1 MLSFDTIH
9 ARAVARKGE
18 EALAARMPKTKST
31 RSIAA
36 TPDHRCLSAMAKALF
51 QAGFVWRVINNKWEG
66 FEAAFHGFD
75 PERVANLSGTEVAA
89 LRRDERIVRNGQ
101 KIEAVVENARYLLD
115 EAGEHGSFAKMV
127 ARWPEDDI
135 VGLWAH
141 LKKRG
146 SRLGGDT
153 GPRVLR
159 SLGKP
164 TFVLT
169 KDVVLSLV
177 TQGIVDKRPTSK
189 KDLARVQ
196 DAFNIWAAQS
206 GEDLSAISMTL
217 ACTVDAG
224 GDEARGRAQH
234 RQP

>member
-1 MLSFDTIH
+1 MLTFQQIH
-9 ARAVARKGE
+9 KRAVARKGE
-18 EALAARMPKTKST
+18 EALVARMPKTKSR
-31 RSIAA
+31 RSVAA
-36 TPDHRCLSAMAKALF
+36 TPDHRCLAAMAKSLF
-51 QAGFVWRVINNKWEG
+51 QAGFVWRVIDNKWEG
-66 FEAAFHGFD
+66 FEAGFHGFD
-75 PERVANLSGTEVAA
+75 PELVANMSGAEITK
-89 LRRDERIVRNGQ
+89 LRRDTRIVRNGQ
-101 KIEAVVENARYLLD
+101 KIEAVVDNARYVLD
-115 EAGEHGSFAKMV
+115 EAAEHGSFAKMV

-159 SLGKP
+159 SVGKP

-169 KDVVLSLV
+169 RDVVASLV
-177 TQGIVDKRPTSK
+177 AQGIVDKRPTSK

-196 DAFNIWAAQS
+196 DAFNTWAAQS

-224 GDEARGRAQH
+224 G
-234 RQP
+234 P